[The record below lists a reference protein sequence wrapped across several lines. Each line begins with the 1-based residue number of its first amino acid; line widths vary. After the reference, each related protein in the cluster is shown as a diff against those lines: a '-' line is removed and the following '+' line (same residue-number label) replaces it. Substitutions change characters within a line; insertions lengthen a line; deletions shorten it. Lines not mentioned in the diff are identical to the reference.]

1 MKGMTVESAES
12 FEYLDPVDKSVSANQ
27 GIKTLAKL
35 CVSQAFALV
44 PLVVVGGGT
53 HFLTDSESWW
63 LDARFP
69 WQHSYVLKTVM
80 LFQEFREGAYP
91 RSWHPASSSYRS

>member
-35 CVSQAFALV
+35 CVSQAFPLV
-44 PLVVVGGGT
+44 PLVGVGG
-53 HFLTDSESWW
+53 E
-63 LDARFP
+63 
-69 WQHSYVLKTVM
+69 
-80 LFQEFREGAYP
+80 
-91 RSWHPASSSYRS
+91 ASS